1 MLVSGYLYKNQI
13 LNCDDISE
21 FLLWIIFIFTCLCLQ
36 VCPVCSKRVG
46 MDIVGHIMAQHGS
59 IFKISFSFFVT
70 LLELALVMFM
80 FWTSVLLFATEL
92 YINK

>member
-1 MLVSGYLYKNQI
+1 M
-13 LNCDDISE
+13 
-21 FLLWIIFIFTCLCLQ
+21 
-36 VCPVCSKRVG
+36 CSKRVG